1 MCDGPSLNDDP
12 RRART
17 ADRQRVIVVDAVRA
31 ARAGSAFGVAR
42 LSRPVGSHSVMP
54 PTTAILLE
62 SVPPH
67 RGGVASGVFN
77 TSRQV
82 GGGTGRR
89 GIWSAVGFRRLPDRC
104 GREHS
109 DRVGHC
115 SAHGGRG
122 HAAADARP
130 RPRGRHLMVVPSS
143 GQRESSCNAPQS
155 TSLRQQRARRTCSCP
170 GRTGT
175 IA

>member
-82 GGGTGRR
+82 GGALAVAVFGLLWDSEGYPTGVVVSLLTASTTALLTAAVAMLLRTHGHGLEAGT
-89 GIWSAVGFRRLPDRC
+89 
-104 GREHS
+104 
-109 DRVGHC
+109 
-115 SAHGGRG
+115 
-122 HAAADARP
+122 
-130 RPRGRHLMVVPSS
+130 
-143 GQRESSCNAPQS
+143 
-155 TSLRQQRARRTCSCP
+155 
-170 GRTGT
+170 
-175 IA
+175 